1 MKKMPIMTSQV
12 KKIRVLFI
20 SALGVLN
27 TATGLKKM
35 AIL

>member
-1 MKKMPIMTSQV
+1 MKKNADYDKPSE
-12 KKIRVLFI
+12 KIRVLFI